1 MQVFEFDIGII
12 VSHECILAVAQLGFL
27 HLKLMLKWETRTYQR
42 ARRMGCTSPPWRLW
56 GPREAA
62 ARGATQLLQGGGA
75 LLWLGVFCWALKP
88 IRRPQLKWASTSAEA
103 YEWVLGPNRTPQATA
118 VPPWS
123 ELCPPG
129 ARLGPRWP

>member
-62 ARGATQLLQGGGA
+62 ARGATQLLQGGGGTA
-75 LLWLGVFCWALKP
+75 VAWGVL
-88 IRRPQLKWASTSAEA
+88 
-103 YEWVLGPNRTPQATA
+103 LGPKTH
-118 VPPWS
+118 S
-123 ELCPPG
+123 
-129 ARLGPRWP
+129 